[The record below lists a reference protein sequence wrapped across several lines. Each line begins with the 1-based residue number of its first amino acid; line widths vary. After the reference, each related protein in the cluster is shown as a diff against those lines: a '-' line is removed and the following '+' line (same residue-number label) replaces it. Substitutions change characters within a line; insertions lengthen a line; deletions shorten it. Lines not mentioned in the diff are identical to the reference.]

1 MTLWNPWRGCHKISE
16 GCKNCYIH
24 SADTRKGIDT
34 NLIEKTDQF
43 DRIIRKNK
51 KGEYV
56 VKSGQL
62 VYVCFSS
69 DFLIEEADEWRSDAW
84 RMMKERSDLTFLF
97 LTKRIHRLEQVL
109 PSDWNDGYDNV
120 MIGCSVEN
128 QTQADLRLSYL
139 VRIPIKHRLIICQPL
154 IGPINLEPYLSYPIE
169 QVTVGGEAGKLA
181 RDLDYAWVESIRN
194 QCINHQ
200 VTFEFRQLGSYFI
213 KEYVRYAIPRNQL
226 SSQARKANINVY
238 FNQ

>member
-16 GCKNCYIH
+16 GCQNCYIH

-34 NLIEKTDQF
+34 NSITKTDQF
-43 DRIIRKNK
+43 DRIVRKNK
-51 KGEYV
+51 KGEFV

-69 DFLIEEADEWRSDAW
+69 DFLVEEADEWRSDAW

-109 PSDWNDGYDNV
+109 PSDWEDGYDNV

-128 QTQADLRLSYL
+128 QTQADMRLSYL

-154 IGPINLEPYLSYPIE
+154 IGPINLEPYLSYPIG

-181 RDLDYAWVESIRN
+181 RDLDYVWVESIRN
-194 QCINHQ
+194 QCINHH

-213 KEYVRYAIPRNQL
+213 KESVRYAIPRNQL